1 MRIFSLFV
9 LLFLAGT
16 ANAQPKWWL
25 AGGASVENPSFRWAE
40 YDNEILLHPFVE
52 TGMLLEFRNSESVV
66 YWHWSYQR
74 ADIGPGPMTY
84 TLASGIEQHLLIGNL
99 RMGPGIR
106 CIPWKKRALRPV
118 LGIEFLAGVP
128 LTFEY
133 EFINTHNDSNYPW
146 RGKIRDGAGIG
157 AGVCLQLG
165 GLYRLNEHLRISL
178 LAGYTD
184 FKQYFGEPDQRP
196 HQWDI
201 GSVFQQAFMVGR
213 LSVVYLP

>member
-25 AGGASVENPSFRWAE
+25 AGGASVENPSFRRAE

-84 TLASGIEQHLLIGNL
+84 YRYLGFEEGLLLENL

-106 CIPWKKRALRPV
+106 LIFWKNRALRPV
-118 LGIEFLAGVP
+118 LGVELLAGIP

-133 EFINTHNDSNYPW
+133 EFFNTRDDPNYPMT
-146 RGKIRDGAGIG
+146 GKMRNG
-157 AGVCLQLG
+157 AGVGAGLCGQLG
-165 GLYRLNEHLRISL
+165 GIYQLNEHWRLSL

-184 FKQYFGEPDQRP
+184 FKQYFGEPDQRS

>member
-9 LLFLAGT
+9 LLFLAGA
-16 ANAQPKWWL
+16 ANAQPTWWL
-25 AGGASVENPSFRWAE
+25 AGGVSVENPSFRLPE
-40 YDNEILLHPFVE
+40 YNNDILVHPFAE
-52 TGMLLEFRNSESVV
+52 MGMLLAFRNSEAVL

-74 ADIGPGPMTY
+74 ADIGPAPMTY
-84 TLASGIEQHLLIGNL
+84 YRYSGIEEGLLLENL

-106 CIPWKKRALRPV
+106 FAPWKKRALRPI

-133 EFINTHNDSNYPW
+133 EFFNTHNDSNYPW

-157 AGVCLQLG
+157 AGLCLQLG
-165 GLYRLNEHLRISL
+165 GMYQLNEQVRISL

-201 GSVFQQAFMVGR
+201 GSIFQQAFMVGR